1 MAGLKCFRTEL
12 SGTENFWTEHFGTE
26 MSWDWSVWDWI
37 VVGLKC
43 LGLNCLGLNCRDWIG
58 RDWAVP
64 ESFLRLRES
73 VTFLNFCSFLCKK
86 GDTWC
91 MMSWICHGG
100 IFPLIFRWIWLMST
114 FIKIWRNWEF
124 LRWPPLFCTAL
135 NIKWE
140 IWTIAGSTV

>member
-1 MAGLKCFRTEL
+1 MRQRYVQKYAQ
-12 SGTENFWTEHFGTE
+12 WQ
-26 MSWDWSVWDWI
+26 
-37 VVGLKC
+37 
-43 LGLNCLGLNCRDWIG
+43 
-58 RDWAVP
+58 
-64 ESFLRLRES
+64 FLRLRES

-124 LRWPPLFCTAL
+124 LRWPPFILYGVKYKMRDFNDSSGEYCLIFGCFSNLYFCWYKSKKNDLTPMNNSYKLKTLA
-135 NIKWE
+135 K
-140 IWTIAGSTV
+140 TRHF